1 MGKTKIK
8 KRIYS
13 RGLSDYNVEENS
25 RSRST
30 ITIPGPETQG
40 ESFQGSSERLLCYL
54 ANPTFRSIFIPIYAM
69 KPTEPIT
76 QVDTVLYLLESNA
89 ADKMTEHTVAC
100 LPIRFVYSKNIY

>member
-40 ESFQGSSERLLCYL
+40 ESF
-54 ANPTFRSIFIPIYAM
+54 
-69 KPTEPIT
+69 
-76 QVDTVLYLLESNA
+76 
-89 ADKMTEHTVAC
+89 
-100 LPIRFVYSKNIY
+100 